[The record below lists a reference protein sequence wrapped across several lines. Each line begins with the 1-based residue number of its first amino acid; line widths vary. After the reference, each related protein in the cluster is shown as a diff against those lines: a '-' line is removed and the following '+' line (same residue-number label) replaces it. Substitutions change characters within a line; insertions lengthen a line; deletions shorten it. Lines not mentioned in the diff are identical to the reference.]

1 MQILVPTL
9 NVAFAYFS
17 VLIATTLKTF
27 LNKILFISDAKVIKL
42 NVYRLRDSSLGFY
55 HTGLEFDNREYTY
68 CCGIGKTV

>member
-1 MQILVPTL
+1 MKISPYDKYHQKIRQLADWSFL
-9 NVAFAYFS
+9 
-17 VLIATTLKTF
+17 LKF
-27 LNKILFISDAKVIKL
+27 LFISDAKVIKL